1 MCRTAIP
8 HLEKIEPHMTQI
20 KQIKQ
25 IKQITAD
32 FFLF

>member
-1 MCRTAIP
+1 MCPAAIP
-8 HLEKIEPHMTQI
+8 HMEKIEPQMT
-20 KQIKQ
+20 Q